1 MAQAVKSRQDRK
13 FLRQLLRDTSSRED
27 EAEGTGNDHRQQGYE
42 KALDSQPPEAVASKP
57 SSGRDGELT
66 SPSSARA
73 TIVVPAEIRGNLDV
87 AKLSPVDDRNPS
99 AGREVLGSGTETAGE
114 VVWDNLSNVAGVMVG
129 KAADT
134 DAKVSVGIER
144 PIGREDSII
153 AEWRQELDK
162 EEHDE
167 YEEILHG
174 QGCAGASVRGSI
186 EKGLRLRA
194 KDDGDV
200 SLQ

>member
-1 MAQAVKSRQDRK
+1 M
-13 FLRQLLRDTSSRED
+13 
-27 EAEGTGNDHRQQGYE
+27 
-42 KALDSQPPEAVASKP
+42 
-57 SSGRDGELT
+57 
-66 SPSSARA
+66 
-73 TIVVPAEIRGNLDV
+73 

-134 DAKVSVGIER
+134 DAKVSVAIER

-194 KDDGDV
+194 KEDGDV